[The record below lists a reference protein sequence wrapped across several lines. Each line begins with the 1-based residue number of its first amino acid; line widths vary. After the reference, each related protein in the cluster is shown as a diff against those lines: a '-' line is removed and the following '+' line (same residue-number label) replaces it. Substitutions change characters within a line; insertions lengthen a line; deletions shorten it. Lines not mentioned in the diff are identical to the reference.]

1 MMFESRKKLLKQ
13 IKQLEEENERL
24 HSAYSC
30 QLNITARLMKE
41 KAELE
46 IKVKE
51 LEELLKSD
59 PNHQIHIHYDGGIYG
74 RKT

>member
-1 MMFESRKKLLKQ
+1 MFESRKKLLKQ

-24 HSAYSC
+24 YSAYSY
-30 QLNITARLMKE
+30 QLNKTVKILKKVE
-41 KAELE
+41 GLE

-51 LEELLKSD
+51 LEEMLNSD
-59 PNHQIHIHYDGGIYG
+59 PNHQIHIHYDGGTYG